1 MVCKNRNPFSLFQD
15 AMFASILQCSTSYHC
30 DTLDP
35 NHQKRISFR
44 LPVTFHNVCLSPTC
58 AVLDHGPQSRNL
70 DKQLRTCYWLVVS
83 THLKN
88 MSRIGNLPQ
97 FSGWKLKKYLS
108 CHQLAVAHVFVL
120 SFFPDSFPKAH
131 SGEFSGLLHGTQ
143 QSFHRQHVDPWK
155 ISRLRA
161 AIRCEPEIWHINLLL
176 MRHSIYVV
184 IFTKKLKCWKS
195 AIHKIRRNNNKNK
208 EIYNFIKRYH

>member
-15 AMFASILQCSTSYHC
+15 AMFASILQCSKSYHC

-70 DKQLRTCYWLVVS
+70 DKQLRTCYPPATDWWFQPIC
-83 THLKN
+83 KN
-88 MSRIGNLPQ
+88 MSRIGNLSQ

-120 SFFPDSFPKAH
+120 FFFPDSFPKAH

-143 QSFHRQHVDPWK
+143 
-155 ISRLRA
+155 
-161 AIRCEPEIWHINLLL
+161 
-176 MRHSIYVV
+176 
-184 IFTKKLKCWKS
+184 
-195 AIHKIRRNNNKNK
+195 
-208 EIYNFIKRYH
+208 